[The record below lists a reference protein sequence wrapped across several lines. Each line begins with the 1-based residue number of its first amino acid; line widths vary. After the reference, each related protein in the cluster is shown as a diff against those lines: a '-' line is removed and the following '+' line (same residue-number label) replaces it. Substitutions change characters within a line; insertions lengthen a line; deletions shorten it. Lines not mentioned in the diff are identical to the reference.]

1 MSADVIEIGQRPLS
15 IEDVVALALGEAR
28 PAIDADPALRARI
41 DATVRVVREAVASGR
56 AIYGITTGFGASAEF
71 AVSGEV
77 ASQMPLNLLRYHGC
91 GTGRVLGEVEAAA
104 VMAVRLAS
112 LARGYSAVRLEVLER
127 MCALLS
133 GRVLPCIP
141 EEGSVGASG
150 DLTPLSYIAAL
161 LVGEREAWVGGEV
174 VSARDALRARELAPL
189 ALAPKESLAIMNG
202 TSVMT
207 ALGCLAWDRAR
218 RLARFA
224 AALTAMTSDVLFGVP
239 GHFDDRIFALKPHP
253 GQRTSAR
260 WIREGI
266 LERDPRDPEQA
277 APRLSYSWGEGEGG
291 VARGPRIQDRYSIR
305 CAPHVIGVLV
315 DALPWMR
322 ATLETE
328 LNGVSDN
335 PLFDPETGEALHGG
349 NFYGGH
355 ACFVT
360 DSLKNAIANV
370 ADLMDR
376 QLVLL
381 NNPLTNEGL
390 PANLVARQ
398 GSDRATHHGFKAM
411 EISAS
416 ALTAEAL
423 KLTMPASVFSRS
435 TESHNQDKVSMGTIS
450 ARECLRIVELTETVA
465 VIHLL
470 ALAQAVDLR
479 SPDRC
484 HPASRALR
492 DAVREDV
499 PINDADRRMD
509 QDIERTLAR
518 YRAGALPIGS
528 DAIGEG
534 DYP

>member
-1 MSADVIEIGQRPLS
+1 MQVIEIGERPLS

-41 DATVRVVREAVASGR
+41 DASVRVVREAVASGR

-77 ASQMPLNLLRYHGC
+77 ASRMPLNLLRYHGC

-112 LARGYSAVRLEVLER
+112 LARGYSAVRIEVLER
-127 MCALLS
+127 MCALLAR
-133 GRVLPCIP
+133 RVRPCIP
-141 EEGSVGASG
+141 EVGSGGASG
-150 DLTPLSYIAAL
+150 DLTPLSYVAAL
-161 LVGEREAWVGGEV
+161 LVGEREAWMGGEV
-174 VSARDALRARELAPL
+174 VGAEDALARLELAPL
-189 ALAPKESLAIMNG
+189 ALEPKESLAIMNG
-202 TSVMT
+202 TSVMA
-207 ALGCLAWDRAR
+207 ALGCLAWARAR

-224 AALTAMTSDVLFGVP
+224 ASLTAMTSDVLFGVP

-253 GQRTSAR
+253 GQRACAR
-260 WIREGI
+260 WIREA
-266 LERDPRDPEQA
+266 LLDRDPLDHEQA
-277 APRLSYSWGEGEGG
+277 APRLSYSWGDGDG

-315 DALPWMR
+315 DALPWTK

-390 PANLVARQ
+390 PPNLVARL

-479 SPDRC
+479 GADRC

-518 YRAGALPIGS
+518 YRAGALPIPS
-528 DAIGEG
+528 EAE
-534 DYP
+534 